1 MDENKKYSRQL
12 DFVKPSE
19 LDIPIWIIGAGGIG
33 SWTTLALSKMGCNN
47 LVVFDHD
54 KVELHNTPS
63 QLYTSDQIGQ
73 MKTAA
78 LKETILKLTGQNI
91 ISVSTK
97 FEDWDIQQTVNPK
110 IIINAVDSLEA
121 RRSIWA
127 MLKNVKPMPFDVFID
142 ARMAGEFLRI
152 LCVSPLNDYS
162 LNQYEKGLNSIV
174 KPHEEICT
182 ARSIVYNVF
191 SCAGI
196 IANYVKR
203 YVKGE
208 PIEPQTQLDLSVM
221 QFI

>member
-78 LKETILKLTGQNI
+78 LKETILKLTG
-91 ISVSTK
+91 
-97 FEDWDIQQTVNPK
+97 
-110 IIINAVDSLEA
+110 
-121 RRSIWA
+121 
-127 MLKNVKPMPFDVFID
+127 
-142 ARMAGEFLRI
+142 
-152 LCVSPLNDYS
+152 
-162 LNQYEKGLNSIV
+162 
-174 KPHEEICT
+174 
-182 ARSIVYNVF
+182 
-191 SCAGI
+191 
-196 IANYVKR
+196 
-203 YVKGE
+203 
-208 PIEPQTQLDLSVM
+208 
-221 QFI
+221 